1 MQNEVQLIVKSG
13 GIVYQTN
20 QYTIA
25 GNVINGVT
33 TFSLNSVL
41 SFPSWSCV
49 PSIQPKIGGTFSV
62 PDADVNNTAIII
74 GYDPSTCVIT
84 LDVPILWSGVG
95 NPATDVFMDVAINTE
110 VEYFLDLYPN
120 ESISLSY
127 QFTDLNNFSQ
137 IGTFSRDFRI
147 PATKKNVEALGPLYD
162 YNFVDDVQ
170 SFSRKYTAELRVD
183 TIPISRGYIRVM
195 AAYKQQDFL
204 SDFQI
209 AFYSEAPNFVKEL
222 GEKKLKDLTDLPNLD
237 EAVNFTNVTTITNQR
252 IWGLIDRAQNNRA
265 FSEAGEANT
274 TPTQDPAQN
283 LEPNYLTPCLRADYI
298 LEQIFADAGFELD
311 GTTLQT
317 IISDYYVPWINSQQL
332 QGNVTQPD
340 VVSNASMQSPADDFV
355 MPQSFTTIVLPT
367 SLQTFGLPA
376 YFDATTYR
384 YNVLYSGQYTISPNL
399 SFTRVAPIIA
409 TEYSAN
415 VQFIVEDYDATNTLY
430 STVIIGN
437 ATLDWVN
444 GFTPNPT
451 TGTLT
456 AYTAINTF
464 AGHTLQIK
472 VKFTHLLGADRLTIT
487 FDGGSYLI
495 NAVNINT
502 SDIIYANNAPD
513 VKQIDFVSDIIKMH
527 NLAVI
532 PDVAIENKLLLEP
545 MSTYLGSGSTLD
557 WTKKLDTSKDIVIKG
572 TDDIKKSKLYFSY
585 SAGQDTY
592 SKLFV
597 DQGRIYGDYKLEP
610 YTVDANQV
618 PSEFLTGN
626 TEVKLIAQS
635 TPSTQVNGSSLI
647 CPRFWT
653 QSGEEPPKF
662 TAPGLRF
669 LYWSESSG
677 VYLFDDVTNFEPV
690 YQNVPLLNH
699 YNNTSGDNPNFAGQY
714 DLNWAPETP
723 LHDYTMNP
731 QNNLFTQYWRDYL
744 DSIYSDDARILE
756 ASFALNN
763 TDILSLN
770 FGDYVFVKDAY
781 WRIIELSDY
790 KMGQYESTRVKLL
803 KVSPGAAAKPACDI
817 VPVSNNPD
825 GSVNFETPAGA
836 IVSATQYCCN
846 YFNFTWSVNT
856 NLCYGKVRDR
866 PGITKPNNDS
876 TGKGEITSLNS
887 ISTGAN
893 NVITTVGLDAG
904 SSTFSVFAGNDIKVS
919 GSNDNL
925 IAVGDTLE
933 VKGDQRGIAMFG
945 KSVESAVPGL
955 VVGGGWPQDDRTY
968 TFNGSQSAGTFMM
981 SEQGTYAATLGT
993 LELFIEGIA
1002 NKRIELEDNTA
1013 WYMRMQVMV
1022 QPTINQYIN
1031 ATITAQIGKSSG
1043 IAFATAPIVQYQD
1056 TSMAGRTVNLII
1068 DTATNTAQHRMNIQL
1083 AGGTYPFITRL
1094 VAQINYTQFR

>member
-13 GIVYQTN
+13 GIVTTE
-20 QYTIA
+20 YTVTFANCPAAEIVCALDKIDISAVTPTLSTDIWQQLADEGGTIDLYDGSDNYLASLTINSFDGTSILFFDTTVDCALVEGIA
-25 GNVINGVT
+25 CYFK
-33 TFSLNSVL
+33 FSL
-41 SFPSWSCV
+41 
-49 PSIQPKIGGTFSV
+49 
-62 PDADVNNTAIII
+62 DV
-74 GYDPSTCVIT
+74 
-84 LDVPILWSGVG
+84 
-95 NPATDVFMDVAINTE
+95 NTE

-204 SDFQI
+204 SDFQV
-209 AFYSEAPNFVKEL
+209 AFYSEAPNFVKSI
-222 GEKKLKDLTDLPNLD
+222 GEKKLKDLTVLPTLS
-237 EAVNFTNVTTITNQR
+237 EPVVFTNVTTINSTR
-252 IWGLIDRAQNNRA
+252 IWALIDRGQGGKA
-265 FSEAGEANT
+265 FSETGETNT
-274 TPTQDPAQN
+274 RPTQNDAQP
-283 LEPNYLTPCLRADYI
+283 LYAADLTPCLRSDYI
-298 LEQIFADAGFELD
+298 LQQIFNDAGFELD
-311 GTTLQT
+311 ASSLLTTL
-317 IISDYYVPWINSQQL
+317 SDYYVPWVNTESLNFNFAVSDNALRVTNSTAINH
-332 QGNVTQPD
+332 TT
-340 VVSNASMQSPADDFV
+340 DFGW
-355 MPQSFTTIVLPT
+355 Q
-367 SLQTFGLPA
+367 
-376 YFDATTYR
+376 
-384 YNVLYSGQYTISPNL
+384 
-399 SFTRVAPIIA
+399 IIPLD
-409 TEYSAN
+409 N
-415 VQFIVEDYDATNTLY
+415 EDYDNGMNYNAATYTYTTPYTGYYSFRLY
-430 STVIIGN
+430 FTFEN
-437 ATLDWVN
+437 ASCWTSIQLRLKYNDGSNDYYISFGTHQPIVFDGVLGYTSGDLFFSAGWTIQFQYLGYDNYSSVDCPTPNVDLIAN
-444 GFTPNPT
+444 GFVLELMNLKPL
-451 TGTLT
+451 TGP
-456 AYTAINTF
+456 
-464 AGHTLQIK
+464 
-472 VKFTHLLGADRLTIT
+472 
-487 FDGGSYLI
+487 
-495 NAVNINT
+495 
-502 SDIIYANNAPD
+502 DIIYSNNAPD
-513 VKQIDFVSDIIKMH
+513 IKQIDFVSDIIKMH

-532 PDVAIENKLLLEP
+532 PDAAGVNKLLLEP
-545 MSTYLGSGSTLD
+545 MSTYLGSGATLD

-572 TDDIKKSKLYFSY
+572 TDDIKKSKLYFTY

-618 PSEFLTGN
+618 PSEFLTGS

-653 QSGEEPPKF
+653 QSGDEPPKF

-669 LYWSESSG
+669 LYWSETAPI
-677 VYLFDDVTNFEPV
+677 YLYDEGFGGSVV
-690 YQNVPLLNH
+690 YQNVPLVNH
-699 YNNTSGDNPNFAGQY
+699 YNDTSGFNPNFAGQY

-803 KVSPGAAAKPACDI
+803 KVSPGAPAKPACDI
-817 VPVSNNPD
+817 IPVSNNQD

-836 IVSATQYCCN
+836 SVSATQYCCN

-866 PGITKPNNDS
+866 PGITNPNNDS

-887 ISTGAN
+887 ISVGAN

-904 SSTFSVFAGNDIKVS
+904 SSTFSVFAGNEIKVS
-919 GSNDNL
+919 GTNDNL

-955 VVGGGWPQDDRTY
+955 VVGGGWPQDDRSY
-968 TFNGSQSAGTFMM
+968 AFNGSQSAGTFMM

-1002 NKRIELEDNTA
+1002 NKRLELEDNTA

>member
-13 GIVYQTN
+13 GIIYQTN
-20 QYTIA
+20 QYTIDGLA
-25 GNVINGVT
+25 INGFT
-33 TFSLNSVL
+33 TFSLNSTL

-74 GYDPSTCVIT
+74 GYDSSTCNIT
-84 LDVPILWSGVG
+84 LDVPIVWSGAG
-95 NPATDVFMDVAINTE
+95 NPATDVFIDVTINTE
-110 VEYFLDLYPN
+110 VNYFLDLYPN

-147 PATKKNVEALGPLYD
+147 PATKRNVEALGPLYD

-209 AFYSEAPNFVKEL
+209 AFYSDAPNFVKEL

-237 EAVNFTNVTTITNQR
+237 EEVNFTNVTNITSER
-252 IWGLIDRAQNNRA
+252 IWALIDRASGNKA
-265 FSEAGEANT
+265 FSEYGEANT
-274 TPTQDPAQN
+274 RSIQN
-283 LEPNYLTPCLRADYI
+283 SSQPLFASDLTPCLRADYI
-298 LEQIFADAGFELD
+298 LNQIFEDAGFELD
-311 GTTLQT
+311 ASSLLTTL
-317 IISDYYVPWINSQQL
+317 SDYYVPWINSQQIKTNFVL
-332 QGNVTQPD
+332 NDYALTVTR
-340 VVSNASMQSPADDFV
+340 S
-355 MPQSFTTIVLPT
+355 
-367 SLQTFGLPA
+367 
-376 YFDATTYR
+376 
-384 YNVLYSGQYTISPNL
+384 
-399 SFTRVAPIIA
+399 
-409 TEYSAN
+409 
-415 VQFIVEDYDATNTLY
+415 
-430 STVIIGN
+430 
-437 ATLDWVN
+437 
-444 GFTPNPT
+444 
-451 TGTLT
+451 T
-456 AYTAINTF
+456 AYT
-464 AGHTLQIK
+464 
-472 VKFTHLLGADRLTIT
+472 DTIT
-487 FDGGSYLI
+487 SLPWGPILFPFNVVTVDNASAYNIAGNYYTAPVTGQYQFVMKSLVPDNLEGVDFIIQVNDGISLTNYTYFVPGVNDNNDDDVSILSDYISI
-495 NAVNINT
+495 NANDTVQFFFISSSYWQNT
-502 SDIIYANNAPD
+502 TYTFQPYGTFFILNDLIIGSGDDISYSDNAPD

-532 PDVAIENKLLLEP
+532 PDIAIENKLLLEP
-545 MSTYLGSGSTLD
+545 MSTYLGSGATLD
-557 WTKKLDTSKDIVIKG
+557 WTKKLDISKDIVIKG

-597 DQGRIYGDYKLEP
+597 DQGRIYGDYKVEP
-610 YTVDANQV
+610 YTVDASQV
-618 PSEFLTGN
+618 PSVFLTGS
-626 TEVKLIAQS
+626 TDIKLVAQS
-635 TPSTQVNGSSLI
+635 TPSTQVNGSNVI

-653 QSGEEPPKF
+653 QSGSEPPKF

-669 LYWSESSG
+669 LYWADTNSIYLYNETFANG
-677 VYLFDDVTNFEPV
+677 VLQQVP
-690 YQNVPLLNH
+690 NVNH
-699 YNNTSGDNPNFAGQY
+699 YNDTSGFNPNFAGQY

-731 QNNLFTQYWRDYL
+731 ENNLFTQYWRDYL

-803 KVSPGAAAKPACDI
+803 KVSPGAPAKPACDVI
-817 VPVSNNPD
+817 PVSNNPD

-836 IVSATQYCCN
+836 IGIGNKNCCV
-846 YFNFTWSVNT
+846 YFNFTWSDTT

-866 PGITKPNNDS
+866 PGVNKPNNDS
-876 TGKGEITSLNS
+876 TGKGAITAINA
-887 ISTGAN
+887 ISVGAN

-904 SSTFSVFAGNDIKVS
+904 SSTFSMFAGNKIKS
-919 GSNDNL
+919 NSNDNV

-955 VVGGGWPQDDRTY
+955 VVGGGWPQDDRSYTY
-968 TFNGSQSAGTFMM
+968 NGSQSAGTFMM

-1002 NKRIELEDNTA
+1002 NKRIELEDDTA
-1013 WYMRMQVMV
+1013 WYMRMQLMV

-1031 ATITAQIGKSSG
+1031 ATITAQIGKTAG
-1043 IAFATAPIVQYQD
+1043 VAFATAPIVQYQD

-1083 AGGTYPFITRL
+1083 AGGTYPFTTRL

>member
-25 GNVINGVT
+25 GTIINGAT

-41 SFPSWSCV
+41 SSPLWLCIS
-49 PSIQPKIGGTFSV
+49 SIQPKIGGTFSV

-84 LDVPILWSGVG
+84 LDVPIVWSGVG
-95 NPATDVFMDVAINTE
+95 NPATDVFIDVAINTE

-204 SDFQI
+204 SDFQV
-209 AFYSEAPNFVKEL
+209 AFYSEAPNFVKSI
-222 GEKKLKDLTDLPNLD
+222 GEKKLKDLTVLPTLS
-237 EAVNFTNVTTITNQR
+237 EPVVFTNVTTINSTR
-252 IWGLIDRAQNNRA
+252 IWALIDRGQGGKA
-265 FSEAGEANT
+265 FSETGETNT
-274 TPTQDPAQN
+274 RPTQNDAQP
-283 LEPNYLTPCLRADYI
+283 LYAADLTPCLRSDYI
-298 LEQIFADAGFELD
+298 LQQIFNDAGFELD
-311 GTTLQT
+311 ASSLLTTL
-317 IISDYYVPWINSQQL
+317 SDYYVPWVNTESLNFNFAVSDNALRVTNSTAINH
-332 QGNVTQPD
+332 TT
-340 VVSNASMQSPADDFV
+340 DFGW
-355 MPQSFTTIVLPT
+355 Q
-367 SLQTFGLPA
+367 
-376 YFDATTYR
+376 
-384 YNVLYSGQYTISPNL
+384 
-399 SFTRVAPIIA
+399 IIPLD
-409 TEYSAN
+409 N
-415 VQFIVEDYDATNTLY
+415 EDYDNGMNYNAATYTYTTPYTGYYSFRLY
-430 STVIIGN
+430 FTFEN
-437 ATLDWVN
+437 ASCWTSIQLRLKYNDGSNDYYISFGTHQPIVFDGVLGYTSGDLFFSAGWTIQFQYLGYDNYSSVDCPTPNVDLIAN
-444 GFTPNPT
+444 GFVLELMNLKPL
-451 TGTLT
+451 TGP
-456 AYTAINTF
+456 
-464 AGHTLQIK
+464 
-472 VKFTHLLGADRLTIT
+472 
-487 FDGGSYLI
+487 
-495 NAVNINT
+495 
-502 SDIIYANNAPD
+502 DIIYSNNAPD
-513 VKQIDFVSDIIKMH
+513 IKQIDFVSDIIKMH

-532 PDVAIENKLLLEP
+532 PDAAGVNKLLLEP

-572 TDDIKKSKLYFSY
+572 TDDIKKSKLYFTY

-653 QSGEEPPKF
+653 QSGDEPPKF

-669 LYWSESSG
+669 LYWSETAPI
-677 VYLFDDVTNFEPV
+677 YLYDEGFGGSVV
-690 YQNVPLLNH
+690 YQNVPLVNH
-699 YNNTSGDNPNFAGQY
+699 YNDTSGFNPNFAGQY

-770 FGDYVFVKDAY
+770 FGDYIFVKDAY

-803 KVSPGAAAKPACDI
+803 KVSPGAPAKPACDI
-817 VPVSNNPD
+817 IPVSNNQD

-836 IVSATQYCCN
+836 SVSATQYCCN

-866 PGITKPNNDS
+866 PGITNPNNDS

-887 ISTGAN
+887 ISVGAN

-904 SSTFSVFAGNDIKVS
+904 SSTFSVFAGNDIKS
-919 GSNDNL
+919 GSNDNV

-968 TFNGSQSAGTFMM
+968 AFNGSQSAGTFMM